1 MCDTCA
7 DLKGWGSYGYSLATS
22 QLCLDMDYGER
33 AVCVIVNGSRKIVN
47 GLDWRT
53 TAQDIIQSL
62 RPRSGPQVLLES
74 WRGCVR
80 PVKEDEHICRILE
93 EWGEESSHVQLVL
106 MNARDYAGYRRRP
119 GLRKA
124 DIYRA
129 QSHGKV
135 ASNKKKCLSRFSTPK
150 TKMTAQIERL
160 IETMQ
165 ANRERLA
172 ALQAPLAAE
181 STPEV
186 WLYIKIVMW
195 HVGAT
200 PCNIRDSSV
209 SQGI

>member
-1 MCDTCA
+1 M
-7 DLKGWGSYGYSLATS
+7 
-22 QLCLDMDYGER
+22 ER
-33 AVCVIVNGSRKIVN
+33 AVCVTVNGSRKIVN

-80 PVKEDEHICRILE
+80 PIKEDEHICQILE
-93 EWGEESSHVQLVL
+93 EWGEESRHVQLVL
-106 MNARDYAGYRRRP
+106 VNARDYADYRRRA

-124 DIYRA
+124 EIYRA

-135 ASNKKKCLSRFSTPK
+135 ASNKRRCLSRLSTPK
-150 TKMTAQIERL
+150 TKTMAEIERL
-160 IETMQ
+160 IETVQ

-172 ALQAPLAAE
+172 ALQTPLASD

-186 WLYIKIVMW
+186 
-195 HVGAT
+195 
-200 PCNIRDSSV
+200 
-209 SQGI
+209 

>member
-1 MCDTCA
+1 MA
-7 DLKGWGSYGYSLATS
+7 YE
-22 QLCLDMDYGER
+22 ER
-33 AVCVIVNGSRKIVN
+33 AVCVTVNGSRKIVN

-80 PVKEDEHICRILE
+80 PIKKDEYICQILE
-93 EWGEESSHVQLVL
+93 EWGEESRHVQLVL
-106 MNARDYAGYRRRP
+106 LNARDYAGYRRKP

-124 DIYRA
+124 EIYRA

-135 ASNKKKCLSRFSTPK
+135 ASNKKRCLSRLSTPK
-150 TKMTAQIERL
+150 TRMMGEIERL
-160 IETMQ
+160 IETVQ

-172 ALQAPLAAE
+172 ALQTPLAAE

-186 WLYIKIVMW
+186 IICIF
-195 HVGAT
+195 HAG
-200 PCNIRDSSV
+200 C
-209 SQGI
+209 